1 MTTTEEKHPNDKK
14 KKRTVG
20 QTRNQDT
27 DHPRLNKN
35 NETPHYLHV
44 KIQLLFRDVTP

>member
-14 KKRTVG
+14 KRGRLAKREIRIPIT
-20 QTRNQDT
+20 QDS
-27 DHPRLNKN
+27 NKN